1 MELCTGALQ
10 YHRQVSTP
18 RARAQRPA
26 KTPSL
31 EQAMTPVRFRD
42 ITPTGTMCI
51 TASYGN
57 RKIVQQRQFQ
67 SRRLRQAG
75 SAN

>member
-1 MELCTGALQ
+1 
-10 YHRQVSTP
+10 
-18 RARAQRPA
+18 
-26 KTPSL
+26 
-31 EQAMTPVRFRD
+31 MTPVRFRN
-42 ITPTGTMCI
+42 ITPTGSMCI

-75 SAN
+75 SANRGVSFGQGLIRVHIGSGFLDRHPKLCLL